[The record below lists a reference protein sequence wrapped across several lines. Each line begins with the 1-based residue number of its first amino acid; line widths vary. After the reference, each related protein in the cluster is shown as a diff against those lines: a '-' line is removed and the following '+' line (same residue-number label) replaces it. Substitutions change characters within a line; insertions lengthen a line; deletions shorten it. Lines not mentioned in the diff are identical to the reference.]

1 MKTARML
8 ALAALM
14 TVAISASANAGGFVW
29 AETATAGGPG
39 EALNLDCDTSGTA
52 PVRCEWLITVFYQTD
67 GYSAGSWMM
76 DLLPDANSIEKLTVK
91 AVGTGYGP
99 TVPGGPIDPNNSFP
113 FGLNQESLA
122 GGYALVDSAGSST
135 LSATN
140 PGTYSLFTF
149 VLSKHKNPA
158 DTNIANI
165 FFRVGFNEWGGD
177 DAGGAEIV
185 GFGPNLPRP
194 GTFTGEAEP
203 LPFIT
208 IRNTPEPTTLALL
221 GLGLVGLLRRRR

>member
-29 AETATAGGPG
+29 AATGTAGGSG
-39 EALNLDCDTSGTA
+39 QTLNLDCDTTGSA
-52 PVRCEWLITVFYQTD
+52 PVRCEWTITIFYQTD
-67 GYSAGSWMM
+67 GYAAGGWMI
-76 DLLPDANSIEKLTVK
+76 DLLPDAASIDKLTVK
-91 AVGTGYGP
+91 SATYGP
-99 TVPGGPIDPNNSFP
+99 AGGPIDPNNNNP
-113 FGLNQESLA
+113 FGLNTDSTV

-135 LSATN
+135 LTPTA
-140 PGTYSLFTF
+140 PGTYPLFTF
-149 VLSKHKNPA
+149 VLSKNKLPG

-177 DAGGAEIV
+177 DAGGYEIV
-185 GFGPNLPRP
+185 GFGANPPRP
-194 GTFTGEAEP
+194 GNFTGESEP